1 MISVVVPIYNE
12 EGNIRPLLKRLDL
25 VLKKLNVAGEYIF
38 VNDGS
43 KDKSGEILNQLA
55 SENKAVKYIHFSRN
69 FGHQVAVSAGLDFA
83 QGDKVVIIDADGQ
96 DPPEVIEQLYLKSL
110 DGYEVVY
117 AKREQRQG
125 ESMMKKATAKWF
137 YRVLNRI
144 THIDIPLDTGDFRII
159 DRKVVEQLRKMP
171 ERHKFLRG
179 QISWIGFNQTHV
191 TYKREERM
199 SGETGYS
206 YAKMIR
212 FALDGITSF
221 SNWPL
226 KIATISGF
234 LFSIVGFLLI
244 MYTLYSRYVIKDYT
258 PGWASQMITMV
269 FIGGIQLIGIGI
281 IGEYISRMNEN
292 IKERPLYIISDSNI
306 TNASD

>member
-1 MISVVVPIYNE
+1 
-12 EGNIRPLLKRLDL
+12 
-25 VLKKLNVAGEYIF
+25 

>member
-1 MISVVVPIYNE
+1 MISVIIPIYNE
-12 EGNIRPLLKRLDL
+12 EDNIVPMYERITA
-25 VLKKLNVAGEYIF
+25 VLEKLNVEGEFVY

-43 KDKSGEILNQLA
+43 SDSSKQVLNQLA
-55 SENKAVKYIHFSRN
+55 KEHQEVKYIHFSRN
-69 FGHQVAVSAGLDFA
+69 FGHQIAVSAGLDHVT
-83 QGDKVVIIDADGQ
+83 GDKVVIIDADGQ

-110 DGYEVVY
+110 EGYEVVY
-117 AKREQRQG
+117 AKRAQRKG
-125 ESMMKKATAKWF
+125 ESIMKRATAKWF

-144 THIDIPLDTGDFRII
+144 TQIDIPLDTGDFRII
-159 DRKVVEQLRKMP
+159 DRKVVQQLRKMP
-171 ERHKFLRG
+171 ERQKFLRG
-179 QISWIGFNQTHV
+179 QISWIGFNQTDV
-191 TYKREERM
+191 TYEREERM

-234 LFSIVGFLLI
+234 VFSFIGFLLI
-244 MYTLYSRYVIKDYT
+244 LYTLYSRYVIKDYQ
-258 PGWASQMITMV
+258 PGWASQMVTMV

-281 IGEYISRMNEN
+281 IGEYISRINEN
-292 IKERPLYIISDSNI
+292 IKERPLYVIQDSNI
-306 TNASD
+306 EHASD

>member
-1 MISVVVPIYNE
+1 MY
-12 EGNIRPLLKRLDL
+12 KRMSAVFD
-25 VLKKLNVAGEYIF
+25 KLNVPREFVY

-43 KDKSGEILNQLA
+43 KDNSAAIIFALA
-55 SENKAVKYIHFSRN
+55 EEHSDVKYINFSRN
-69 FGHQVAVSAGLDFA
+69 FGHQIAVSAGLDFA
-83 QGDKVVIIDADGQ
+83 EGDKVVIIDADGQ
-96 DPPEVIEQLYLKSL
+96 DPPEVIEQLYLKSIE
-110 DGYEVVY
+110 GFEVVY
-117 AKREQRQG
+117 AKREERQG
-125 ESMMKKATAKWF
+125 ESFLKKATAKWF

-159 DRKVVEQLRKMP
+159 DRKVLDQLIQMP

-191 TYKREERM
+191 TYKREQRM
-199 SGETGYS
+199 SGQTGYS

-234 LFSIVGFLLI
+234 LFSFVGFLLI
-244 MYTLYSRYVIKDYT
+244 MYTLYSRFFTEGYE

-269 FIGGIQLIGIGI
+269 FIGGVQLIGIGI
-281 IGEYISRMNEN
+281 IGEYISRMNDN
-292 IKERPLYIISDSNI
+292 IKSRPLYIIKDSNI
-306 TNASD
+306 PYASD